1 MKRLNQTMD
10 DLDFLIHKRSQG
22 FLGQSMGSSQ
32 LENITE
38 IGRLEQMGPIE
49 KLSYWGQEKPWEGLR
64 LPNKTIIISKISTIA
79 GNVTSMPRLS
89 GKPCF
94 GVPTAWLRFGHED
107 SKFIRKRWILSRCN
121 KCLAR
126 QGCEKVSETRLG
138 INDEVRKA
146 VAEFKAAGGVAVL
159 NDKVDG
165 ERVARRFRNV
175 VRALAK
181 AGPFTNSN
189 DVYAQAW
196 AEQETARLEG
206 RETTRKQEQ
215 REKAARQKLK
225 DGEIPEVLMEQL
237 GRERIYRAGRYE
249 QYRLSGSAP
258 RTIVLYPENRHFTVD
273 VWFRRTVLAT
283 QKLPSTAYAIAKQM
297 IADQPAGGLIL
308 EILRGRVH
316 QALKRIDVLET
327 KLMPGSQLRVW
338 DPFNA
343 KTALAELHGHPP
355 TESAE
360 D

>member
-1 MKRLNQTMD
+1 M
-10 DLDFLIHKRSQG
+10 RS
-22 FLGQSMGSSQ
+22 SP

-38 IGRLEQMGPIE
+38 IGRLEGMGPTH
-49 KLSYWGQEKPWEGLR
+49 KLQHWAGEKPWEGLR
-64 LPNKTIIISKISTIA
+64 LPNQTTVIPRITFDG
-79 GNVTSMPRLS
+79 GNVTAMPKLV

-94 GVPTAWLRFGHED
+94 GVPTAWLRFAHE
-107 SKFIRKRWILSRCN
+107 KRKYVRGRWMLNRCE
-121 KCLAR
+121 KCKA
-126 QGCEKVSETRLG
+126 QPGCERVSETRLG
-138 INDEVRKA
+138 INEEVRGA
-146 VAEFKAAGGVAVL
+146 VAKFKAAGGVALL
-159 NDKVDG
+159 NGKDEG
-165 ERVARRFRNV
+165 HRVATLFGNV
-175 VRALAK
+175 IRALAK

-196 AEQETARLEG
+196 VDQETVRLEE
-206 RETTRKQEQ
+206 RETTRKREQ
-215 REKAARQKLK
+215 REKAARKKLK

-249 QYRLSGSAP
+249 AYRLSGGAP

-283 QKLPSTAYAIAKQM
+283 QKMPCTAYAIAKHM

-327 KLMPGSQLRVW
+327 KLMPGSQLKVW

-343 KTALAELHGHPP
+343 KTALADLRGHPP